1 MSFSWPLGQLIHF
14 FSPGLRQCM
23 AGRATNDELGA
34 RLHRV
39 EVTQMWSIDQSPRR
53 SQKRRPPEGPG
64 YSHENRP
71 AWHGKRKAGLRGRHS
86 SSGTVTRRQGFTRRR
101 LDGRRAGRGF
111 P

>member
-39 EVTQMWSIDQSPRR
+39 EVNSDVVHR
-53 SQKRRPPEGPG
+53 SVATALGEAA
-64 YSHENRP
+64 P
-71 AWHGKRKAGLRGRHS
+71 A
-86 SSGTVTRRQGFTRRR
+86 
-101 LDGRRAGRGF
+101 
-111 P
+111 